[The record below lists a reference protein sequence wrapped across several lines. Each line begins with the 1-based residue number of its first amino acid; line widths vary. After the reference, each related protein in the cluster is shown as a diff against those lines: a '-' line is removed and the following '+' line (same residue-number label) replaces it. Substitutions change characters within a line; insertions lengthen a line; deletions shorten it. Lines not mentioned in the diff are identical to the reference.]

1 MQKKKLILWVCGGCI
16 GFVSLPV
23 LWILGG
29 NWVAHQ
35 QENQSQQQWQALNA
49 QFDHAGANQSAL
61 QLEALSAGLGINLL
75 GVKSDRPLLSQA
87 ETKQAESIHQ
97 ELQAFLERQL
107 EDNTDAI
114 EPIPQRLQNY
124 LKVHAT
130 QLEAIRQ
137 QGLQGEMPQWESA
150 TPYPDVTQV
159 RPTFAGFV
167 KLQRLLIADVL
178 EKHRLGQTE
187 AAIASL
193 EASWKL
199 NQALRDRPELMSQT
213 VALIVTK
220 TQAGTLR
227 KMDRLP
233 PVWQQRLMEHD
244 YRQSFQT
251 ALNWESWLVA
261 DVIRKTDLQTQ
272 PESLS
277 GVSRF
282 WYSLRQPYLRL
293 AALDAASKMRQAYR
307 SLPQENTCLFD
318 APTFDM
324 DLDTSLATWNGE
336 RGVILFG
343 FAQQWR
349 TAGFLMIDLE
359 LTQKVLKTKAAIAQ
373 PQTEPQP
380 QLKPVN
386 STHRPS
392 VVCPHAGWIYRNLP
406 DQGWSLTFSQT
417 LERPAQ
423 EVKGLVLPLTYRA
436 KAQKL

>member
-1 MQKKKLILWVCGGCI
+1 MQKKKLGLWVCGGCI
-16 GFVSLPV
+16 GFASLPV
-23 LWILGG
+23 LWIFGG
-29 NWVAHQ
+29 NWVASQ
-35 QENQSQQQWQALNA
+35 QEQRSQQEWQALTA
-49 QFDHAGANQSAL
+49 QFAHPSANQTAL
-61 QLEALSAGLGINLL
+61 QLEALSASLGINLL
-75 GVKSDRPLLSQA
+75 GVQSDRSSVSQA
-87 ETKQAESIHQ
+87 EIKQTDAIHQ

-107 EDNTDAI
+107 EDDTDAI
-114 EPIPQRLQNY
+114 EPLPQRLQNY

-150 TPYPDVTQV
+150 TPYPGVTQV

-167 KLQRLLIADVL
+167 KLQRLLVADAL
-178 EKHRLGQTE
+178 ERHRLGQSE

-193 EASWKL
+193 EASWRL

-227 KMDRLP
+227 KMNQLP

-244 YRQSFQT
+244 YRQSFLA

-261 DVIRKTDLQTQ
+261 DVIRNTDRLAQPHHSLQQ
-272 PESLS
+272 K
-277 GVSRF
+277 F
-282 WYSLRQPYLRL
+282 WHPIRQPYLRL

-307 SLPQENTCLFD
+307 SLPQQNPCLFD
-318 APTFDM
+318 AHAFDM
-324 DLDTSLATWNGE
+324 DLDTSLAVWNNE
-336 RGVILFG
+336 REVSLFG

-349 TAGFLMIDLE
+349 TAGFLMVDLE
-359 LTQKVLKTKAAIAQ
+359 LTQKVLKTKAAIAN
-373 PQTEPQP
+373 PQP
-380 QLKPVN
+380 RPMN
-386 STHRPS
+386 AAHRPS
-392 VVCPHAGWIYRNLP
+392 LVCPQAQWIYQASP
-406 DQGWSLTFSQT
+406 DQGWSLTFSQA

-423 EVKGLVLPLTYRA
+423 AVKGLVLPLTYRA